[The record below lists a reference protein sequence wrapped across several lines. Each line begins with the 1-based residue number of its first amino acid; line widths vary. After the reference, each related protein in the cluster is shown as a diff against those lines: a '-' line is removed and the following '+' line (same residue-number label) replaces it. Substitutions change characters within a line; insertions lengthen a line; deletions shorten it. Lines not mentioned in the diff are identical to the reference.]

1 MKVAYIAE
9 KKMHKP
15 ICIASAYHE
24 IIHAMYFFFSILYD
38 NIYIF

>member
-15 ICIASAYHE
+15 ISIASAYHE
-24 IIHAMYFFFSILYD
+24 IIHAMYFFSILYD
-38 NIYIF
+38 NMYIF